1 MASRDQ
7 SDVATHYAN
16 IYEFKTLLLVDDD
29 RQLAETLQWILA
41 SENFLVDVAHSG
53 GEAMAKIS
61 DNLYDAVVCDIMMPH
76 MRGDDFY
83 RQATEIR
90 PEFKSR
96 FIFMTGFGNDPEVRC
111 FLAKSGVKCL
121 SKPFPVKKLID
132 CVRELLPSATSST
145 ASPLPA

>member
-7 SDVATHYAN
+7 SDVAKHYAN

-41 SENFLVDVAHSG
+41 GENFLVDVAHNG
-53 GEAMAKIS
+53 DEAVAKIA
-61 DNLYDAVVCDIMMPH
+61 DTFYDAVVCDIMMPH

-83 RQATEIR
+83 RQAVEIR

-132 CVRELLPSATSST
+132 CVRDLLAPTE
-145 ASPLPA
+145 SPLPA